1 MLSFFFSKSKNT
13 LKERI
18 FLQILQFRCNYSDTV
33 HIQIQSLY
41 IIYSNLSISSLF
53 KTLLENNLIQ
63 CTNISQ
69 IA

>member
-1 MLSFFFSKSKNT
+1 M
-13 LKERI
+13 
-18 FLQILQFRCNYSDTV
+18 LQFRCNYSDTV

-69 IA
+69 IAWHSDI